1 MNVNKIDAGFLK
13 RHGQHAW
20 TDICVFDS
28 IDSTSSWVKSQSKN
42 QIVCLAEEQ
51 TAGRGR
57 HGHQWQSPSAEN
69 IYLSLGWQ
77 FDSQPEHLSLISLW
91 IGILVAEAL
100 ADAGLSGHGIKWP
113 NDIYVGDK
121 KVAGILIQNSLRS
134 SNISTCYL
142 GVGLNINERSF
153 PTDIPNPTSLAL
165 EKGQSYKLVN
175 LVHQVTEAVEKRLNQ
190 LLLRSRMA
198 IQNEYLIRLYRKD
211 TAHRFLIDTQEY
223 TGIIRGI
230 TEEGKLKLEIEGEL
244 RLLNYR
250 EMTYVI
256 D

>member
-113 NDIYVGDK
+113 NDIYWQQQKMG
-121 KVAGILIQNSLRS
+121 GILLETSNLS
-134 SNISTCYL
+134 SMIVV
-142 GVGLNINERSF
+142 GIGLNINMQHDGQIDQPWVSLNQAMGQTVDRNHILLGLLDKLHVGLSAFASMSVAEIKQSWQQWDLIRGRKVSF
-153 PTDIPNPTSLAL
+153 L
-165 EKGQSYKLVN
+165 ENQNKLVGDALGVDN
-175 LVHQVTEAVEKRLNQ
+175 SGQLKVRLE
-190 LLLRSRMA
+190 S
-198 IQNEYLIRLYRKD
+198 
-211 TAHRFLIDTQEY
+211 
-223 TGIIRGI
+223 
-230 TEEGKLKLEIEGEL
+230 GEMKAFGTTISKV
-244 RLLNYR
+244 RW
-250 EMTYVI
+250 
-256 D
+256 